1 MKIGTYDWKVIL
13 VDRKEID
20 NADGRTF
27 ANDFVIKIADDLK
40 GEARKLTF
48 LHEITHATLSC
59 QGRWYQK
66 RFSQEE
72 VCEFIA
78 YTHDET
84 ERLLEE
90 FIREVGL

>member
-1 MKIGTYDWKVIL
+1 MKIGTYEWKVIL

-66 RFSQEE
+66 HFTQEE
-72 VCEFIA
+72 VSEFIA